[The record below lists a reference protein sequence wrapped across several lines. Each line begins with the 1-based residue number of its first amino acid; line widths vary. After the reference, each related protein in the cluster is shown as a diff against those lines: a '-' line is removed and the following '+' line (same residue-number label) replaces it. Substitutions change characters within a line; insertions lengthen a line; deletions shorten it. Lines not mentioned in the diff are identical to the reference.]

1 MNHLIL
7 RTKHNKYR
15 YYAIRCPYKY
25 RMMADKGGY
34 IMYHRLVMAES
45 IGRPLYKTER
55 VIHKDKNTLNNEI
68 ENLKIVR
75 RKQNGK

>member
-1 MNHLIL
+1 
-7 RTKHNKYR
+7 
-15 YYAIRCPYKY
+15 
-25 RMMADKGGY
+25 MMADKGGY